1 MLSTKKYSACRKKR
15 SETNCTFLYTKRITE
30 AKYTLEVF
38 QMKIAIMG
46 FGTVGSGAY
55 EASKAAGGIE
65 VVKILARHGRE
76 GYEYLNDIIT
86 PDIDDIAGDP
96 EIELVVESM
105 GGVEPAREYVLKC
118 LRAGKHVVTPN
129 KNLISAC
136 YSELMEEAAANGVK
150 LRFTSAVGGGIP
162 WLFNLLR
169 TKRCDEIL
177 QVRGIV
183 NGTCNYILDAMYDK
197 SADFGEMLKIA
208 QEIGY
213 AETDPSA
220 DIEGTDTLRKTV
232 ISTNLAFDAVINEE
246 DVPCYGIDTIQACD
260 IAYLKENGLVCKL
273 MMKAEKK
280 DGAIEVYVE
289 PTAFPADSLE
299 ANVKLN
305 NNLIT
310 LTAKHLGTQS
320 YFGQGAGMMPTGE
333 SVIQDVIDIRD
344 GKEQCI
350 EVKVAS
356 ELKACNSNAVHRY
369 YIRHDRMCEHM
380 EPLVDTFEEKDGI
393 YYCISK
399 PVPVE
404 TMHEMGHHRKE
415 NGKEMFFAALAE

>member
-1 MLSTKKYSACRKKR
+1 
-15 SETNCTFLYTKRITE
+15 
-30 AKYTLEVF
+30 
-38 QMKIAIMG
+38 MKIAIMG

-55 EASKAAGGIE
+55 ETALNAGGIE
-65 VVKILARHGRE
+65 VVRILARHGRE
-76 GYEYLNDIIT
+76 GYEHLNSIIT
-86 PDIDDIAGDP
+86 PDIDVIAEDP
-96 EIELVVESM
+96 EIELVVESI
-105 GGVEPAREYVLKC
+105 GGIEPAKEYVLKC

-136 YSELMEEAAANGVK
+136 YKELMDEADANGVK

-177 QVRGIV
+177 KVRGIV

-197 SADFGEMLKIA
+197 ESDFGEMLKIA
-208 QEIGY
+208 QELGY
-213 AETDPSA
+213 AETDPSS

-232 ISTNLAFDAVINEE
+232 ISTNLAFDAAIKEE

-260 IAYLKENGLVCKL
+260 IAYLKKMGLVCKL
-273 MMKAEKK
+273 MMNAEKN
-280 DGAIEVYVE
+280 DDAIEVYVE
-289 PTAFPADSLE
+289 PTAFPESSLE

-344 GKEQCI
+344 GKEMMI
-350 EVKVAS
+350 AS
-356 ELKACNSNAVHRY
+356 GTDALKADNSNAVHRY

-380 EPLVDTFEEKDGI
+380 EELVESYEEKDGI

-399 PVPVE
+399 PIPVE
-404 TMHEMGHHRKE
+404 KMHEMGHHRKE
-415 NGKEMFFAALAE
+415 KGKEMFFAALAD

>member
-1 MLSTKKYSACRKKR
+1 
-15 SETNCTFLYTKRITE
+15 
-30 AKYTLEVF
+30 
-38 QMKIAIMG
+38 MKIAIMG

-55 EASKAAGGIE
+55 ETALNAGGLE

-76 GYEYLNDIIT
+76 GYEHLNSIIT

-96 EIELVVESM
+96 EIELVIESM
-105 GGVEPAREYVLKC
+105 GGIEPAREYVLKC

-136 YSELMEEAAANGVK
+136 YRELMDAADANGVK

-169 TKRCDEIL
+169 TKRCDEI
-177 QVRGIV
+177 VRIRGIV
-183 NGTCNYILDAMYDK
+183 NGTCNYILDAMHDEG
-197 SADFGEMLKIA
+197 SDFGEMLKIA
-208 QEIGY
+208 QELGY
-213 AETDPSA
+213 AEADPSS

-232 ISTNLAFDAVINEE
+232 ISTNLAFDAAIKEE

-260 IAYLKENGLVCKL
+260 IAYLKKMGLVCKL
-273 MMKAEKK
+273 MMNAEKN
-280 DGAIEVYVE
+280 GNSIEVYVE
-289 PTAFPADSLE
+289 PTAFPEGSLE

-310 LTAKHLGTQS
+310 LTAKHIGTQS
-320 YFGQGAGMMPTGE
+320 FFGQGAGMMPTGE
-333 SVIQDVIDIRD
+333 SVIQDVLDIRD
-344 GKEQCI
+344 GKQMVI
-350 EVKVAS
+350 ADP
-356 ELKACNSNAVHRY
+356 ADDIRADNSNAFHRY
-369 YIRHDRMCEHM
+369 YIRHDRMCEHI
-380 EPLVDTFEEKDGI
+380 EPLIDTYEEKDGI

-399 PVPVE
+399 PVTVE

-415 NGKEMFFAALAE
+415 KGKEMFFAALAE

>member
-1 MLSTKKYSACRKKR
+1 
-15 SETNCTFLYTKRITE
+15 
-30 AKYTLEVF
+30 
-38 QMKIAIMG
+38 MKIAIMG

-55 EASKAAGGIE
+55 EAAKAAGGLE
-65 VVKILARHGRE
+65 VVRILARHGRE
-76 GYEYLNDIIT
+76 GYEFLDDIIT
-86 PDIDDIAGDP
+86 ADIDDITGDP
-96 EIELVVESM
+96 EIELVIESI
-105 GGVEPAREYVLKC
+105 GGIEPAREYVLKC

-136 YSELMEEAAANGVK
+136 YGELMDEADANGVR

-169 TKRCDEIL
+169 TKRCDKIL
-177 QVRGIV
+177 RVRGIV

-197 SADFGEMLKIA
+197 DADFNEMLKIA

-213 AETDPSA
+213 AEADPSA

-232 ISTNLAFDAVINEE
+232 ISTNLAFDTAICEA
-246 DVPCYGIDTIQACD
+246 DVPCYGIDTIKACD
-260 IAYLKENGLVCKL
+260 VAYLKKKGLACKL
-273 MMKAEKK
+273 MMKAERTA
-280 DGAIEVYVE
+280 DAVEVYVE
-289 PTAFPADSLE
+289 PTAFPVDSLE

-310 LTAKHLGTQS
+310 LTGKHLGTQS
-320 YFGQGAGMMPTGE
+320 YFGQGAGKYPTGQ

-344 GKEQCI
+344 GKAQNI
-350 EVKVAS
+350 ENKGDSSLKVD
-356 ELKACNSNAVHRY
+356 NSGAIQRY
-369 YIRHDRMCEHM
+369 YIRHDRMCEHI
-380 EPLVDTFEEKDGI
+380 EPLIDTYEEIDGV
-393 YYCISK
+393 YYCISR

-415 NGKEMFFAALAE
+415 KGREMFFAALAE

>member
-1 MLSTKKYSACRKKR
+1 
-15 SETNCTFLYTKRITE
+15 
-30 AKYTLEVF
+30 
-38 QMKIAIMG
+38 MKIAIMG

-55 EASKAAGGIE
+55 ETAMNAGGIE
-65 VVKILARHGRE
+65 VVKILARHGRD
-76 GYEYLNDIIT
+76 GYEFLNDIIT

-96 EIELVVESM
+96 EIELVIESI
-105 GGVEPAREYVLKC
+105 GGIEPAREYVLKC

-136 YSELMEEAAANGVK
+136 YSELMDEADANGVK

-177 QVRGIV
+177 KVRGIV

-197 SADFGEMLKIA
+197 GADFGEMLKIA
-208 QEIGY
+208 QGLGY
-213 AETDPSA
+213 AEADPSS

-232 ISTNLAFDAVINEE
+232 ISTNLAFDAAIREE

-260 IAYLKENGLVCKL
+260 IAYLKKKGLVCKL
-273 MMKAEKK
+273 MMNAEKNG
-280 DGAIEVYVE
+280 DAIEVYVE
-289 PTAFPADSLE
+289 PTAFPEGSLE

-310 LTAKHLGTQS
+310 LTAKYLGTQS

-344 GKEQCI
+344 GKEMK
-350 EVKVAS
+350 KVSATDTF
-356 ELKACNSNAVHRY
+356 KADNSNAVHRY

-380 EPLVDTFEEKDGI
+380 EPLVESYEEKDGI

-399 PVPVE
+399 PIPVE

-415 NGKEMFFAALAE
+415 KGKEMFFAALAD